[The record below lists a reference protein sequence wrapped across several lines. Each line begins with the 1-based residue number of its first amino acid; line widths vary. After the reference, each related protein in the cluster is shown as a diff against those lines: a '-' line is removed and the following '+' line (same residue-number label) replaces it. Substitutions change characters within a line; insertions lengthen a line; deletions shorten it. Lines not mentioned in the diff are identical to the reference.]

1 MAKEVSMLPNI
12 LQRVKD
18 LGHRVFEGD
27 NFDLNIIGER
37 CQMHTNAFDDVLH
50 VVYKVSG
57 LWQHEQF
64 KCTTDPGFYYLQNPS
79 RVKGTAILM
88 PGQYKSS
95 HTIGLHKGKYT
106 ALVQRA
112 PVKVY
117 RDPTRD
123 NRHDIDA
130 TTVEEGLF
138 GINIHKAGT
147 DSTRVDKWSAGC
159 TVIANAAHYERFINL
174 CDAQVAVNG
183 WREFTYTLI
192 VRDHV

>member
-1 MAKEVSMLPNI
+1 MCTEVSMLPYI
-12 LQRVKD
+12 LQEVKD
-18 LGHRVFEGD
+18 LGYEVFEGD
-27 NFDLNIIGER
+27 NFDLNIVGER
-37 CQMHTNAFDDVLH
+37 CQTNTNAFDDVLH
-50 VVYKVSG
+50 VVYKVNG

-79 RVKGTAILM
+79 RIKGTAILM

-95 HTIGLHKGKYT
+95 HQLGLHRATYK
-106 ALVQRA
+106 ALVQRS

-117 RDPTRD
+117 RDPNRD
-123 NRHDIDA
+123 SNHDTDA
-130 TTVEEGLF
+130 STVEEGFF

-159 TVIANAAHYERFINL
+159 TVIANSAHYERFIAL
-174 CDAQVAVNG
+174 CEAQVAVNG

-192 VRDHV
+192 ERLQ

>member
-1 MAKEVSMLPNI
+1 
-12 LQRVKD
+12 
-18 LGHRVFEGD
+18 
-27 NFDLNIIGER
+27 
-37 CQMHTNAFDDVLH
+37 
-50 VVYKVSG
+50 
-57 LWQHEQF
+57 
-64 KCTTDPGFYYLQNPS
+64 
-79 RVKGTAILM
+79 
-88 PGQYKSS
+88 
-95 HTIGLHKGKYT
+95 
-106 ALVQRA
+106 VQRA

>member
-1 MAKEVSMLPNI
+1 MLPNI
-12 LQRVKD
+12 LQQVKN
-18 LGHRVFEGD
+18 LGHQVFEGD

-37 CQMHTNAFDDVLH
+37 CQTGTNAFDDVLH
-50 VVYKVSG
+50 VVYKVNG

-64 KCTTDPGFYYLQNPS
+64 KCTTDPGYYYLQNPS
-79 RVKGTAILM
+79 RVQGTAILM

-95 HTIGLHKGKYT
+95 HQLGLHRATYK
-106 ALVQRA
+106 ALVQRS

-117 RDPTRD
+117 RDPNRD
-123 NRHDIDA
+123 TNHDVDA
-130 TTVEEGLF
+130 STVEEGFF

-159 TVIANAAHYERFINL
+159 TVIANAAHYERFIAL
-174 CDAQVAVNG
+174 CEAQVAVNG

-192 VRDHV
+192 ERLQ